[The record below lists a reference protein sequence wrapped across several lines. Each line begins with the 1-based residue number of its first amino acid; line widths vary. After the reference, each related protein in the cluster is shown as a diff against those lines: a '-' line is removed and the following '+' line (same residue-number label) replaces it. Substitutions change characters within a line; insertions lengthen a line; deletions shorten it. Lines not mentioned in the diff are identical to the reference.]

1 MSKSSEQF
9 SLLYDQIQIVM
20 DQYTESKSI
29 PLGLYDIHPGNNG
42 RQIGMYVAHMEY
54 IREPLVRQLQNL
66 LTNFPNRE
74 IIFTVTCPEDVD
86 KWPLM
91 GLYIRKDDI
100 SDGLLRQYF
109 PPEYQSITYEGSHP
123 GDRYDTIVFEGLPTG
138 FKPLYRRVDGVLGA
152 AAKARGLWSS
162 AYDVLIDHADL
173 RGLVIAAEVGL
184 MQPDVIAA
192 LQGVLRDFP
201 DWMLLVTP
209 DDALENERRL
219 MFVEVHHDE
228 IVDRLDRSR
237 LPRDYANLHY
247 PGARRA
253 KPMRIPASLLR

>member
-1 MSKSSEQF
+1 MNESSEQF
-9 SLLYDQIQIVM
+9 GALYEQIQDVM
-20 DQYTESKSI
+20 DRYTDSRSI
-29 PLGLYDIHPGNNG
+29 PLGLYDIFGGDNG
-42 RQIGMYVAHMEY
+42 RQISMYVANMEY
-54 IREPLVRQLQNL
+54 IREPLVKQLQHL
-66 LTNFPNRE
+66 LINFPNRE
-74 IIFTVTCPEDVD
+74 IIFTVTCPEDID
-86 KWPLM
+86 KWPVM

-138 FKPLYRRVDGVLGA
+138 FKPLYKRLDGVLGA
-152 AAKARGLWSS
+152 AAKARGLRSS
-162 AYDVLIDHADL
+162 AYRMFIDQADL
-173 RGLVIAAEVGL
+173 RVLEIAAEVGL

-201 DWMLLVTP
+201 DWVLLMFPYEVVI
-209 DDALENERRL
+209 DGNRM

-237 LPRDYANLHY
+237 LPREYANLQY

-253 KPMRIPASLLR
+253 KPIRIPASFLR